1 MPKDPRSLLGTPR
14 EITINFVDPGEYWHN
29 NLKNSIIKSLENSK
43 VILENISILVNIDG
57 VPIHKSSKQQ
67 FWPIL
72 CSIFEMPHLSPII
85 CGIYLGSAKPKD
97 LHEFLKDLLKKWAVC
112 FTMALTLHY

>member
-1 MPKDPRSLLGTPR
+1 M
-14 EITINFVDPGEYWHN
+14 
-29 NLKNSIIKSLENSK
+29 
-43 VILENISILVNIDG
+43 NIDG

-97 LHEFLKDLLKKWAVC
+97 LHEFLKVLLKKWAVC